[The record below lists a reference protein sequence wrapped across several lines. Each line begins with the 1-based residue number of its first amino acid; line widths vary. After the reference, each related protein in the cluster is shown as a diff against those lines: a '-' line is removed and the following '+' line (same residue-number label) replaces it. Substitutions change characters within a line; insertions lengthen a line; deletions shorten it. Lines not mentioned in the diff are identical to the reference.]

1 METIQFLRNFQLNN
15 QEVELVIQM
24 GKEMQLKKGEDFSS
38 LNCVAKH
45 FYFIQSGLVRSYR
58 LVDGDDFTYSFYVAG
73 DICVDFESVLKQ
85 QESESF
91 FEALTDVKLLKFNFE
106 EFEQLYDNH
115 PKIERITRKM
125 AESAYLKLL
134 GRLREFQTE
143 TLEQRYLRLIDQNE
157 EVFKQAPLQHIASY
171 LGVKP
176 QSLSRIRAKLSN
188 DKC

>member
-1 METIQFLRNFQLNN
+1 MIITQKLN
-15 QEVELVIQM
+15 
-24 GKEMQLKKGEDFSS
+24 S
-38 LNCVAKH
+38 
-45 FYFIQSGLVRSYR
+45 
-58 LVDGDDFTYSFYVAG
+58 
-73 DICVDFESVLKQ
+73 
-85 QESESF
+85 
-91 FEALTDVKLLKFNFE
+91 
-106 EFEQLYDNH
+106 
-115 PKIERITRKM
+115 RKM